1 MKKIFA
7 FVLALSIMSLSYAQ
21 KQMTKEVF
29 DGMKIAPRA
38 HKMEIKKFDQT
49 RPMRSEVFTNR
60 QIPARTLD
68 HIRKAGAAA
77 DTACYMEAYRAY
89 RMGYYPGGFEPNPA
103 LIQQWDD
110 TVAFVNISVMTGDQ
124 FGWFLG
130 GEMVSQ
136 DTVFKLCGDEIGF
149 DGNDEYMEGIMPEL
163 TFANGASYEY
173 GKAYHEFYAAQVPQ
187 YADYFQSAWMTMPI
201 TYKYPLTWCDFY
213 NAPEMNHGSAIGWN
227 LDYWMWDPSAKSYM
241 FGSNF
246 DPSLAGVQYAAILAQ
261 EGLTKIP
268 DTIATEF
275 GMDDMALDIDTITI
289 GFFAIGDFLPA
300 GSQIKI
306 DLHPITY
313 DAQAHMNYIG
323 EEVLAS
329 GVATI
334 NDTCGIYTWGTSE
347 TGLSEVLT
355 EGVLNIPVKT
365 TIRGRFMAEISGFN
379 DNNANIGFFADN
391 VSAGTIYHVCDGNYV
406 SLWYANL
413 AIAYNASL
421 ASGTGFDAIKA
432 EKISATKG
440 MKNGRMFIEK
450 NGHRFNALGSEVR

>member
-7 FVLALSIMSLSYAQ
+7 FVLALSVMSLGYAQ
-21 KQMTKEVF
+21 QKMTKEVL

-38 HKMEIKKFDQT
+38 HKMEVKKFDQT
-49 RPMRSEVFTNR
+49 RTLRGEVFTNR
-60 QIPARTLD
+60 QIPARTLN

-89 RMGYYPGGFEPNPA
+89 RMGYYPGGYEPNPA
-103 LIQQWDD
+103 LVQQWNDS
-110 TVAFVNISVMTGDQ
+110 VAFVNISVMTGDQ

-130 GEMVSQ
+130 GEMISQ
-136 DTVFKLCGDEIGF
+136 DTVLTVHGEDIFN
-149 DGNDEYMEGIMPEL
+149 GNDEYMEGIMPEL
-163 TFANGASYEY
+163 MFANGASYEY
-173 GKAYHEFYAAQVPQ
+173 GKAYYEYGEQKNPQ
-187 YADYFQSAWMTMPI
+187 YADYYKSVWMTMPE

-213 NAPEMNHGSAIGWN
+213 NAPEMTESPIGWN

-246 DPSLAGVQYAAILAQ
+246 DPSLAGVQDAAMLAQ

-275 GMDDMALDIDTITI
+275 GMDGMTLDIDTITI
-289 GFFAIGDFLPA
+289 GFYAIGNFLPA

-313 DAQAHMNYIG
+313 DPQLNMNLIE

-334 NDTCGIYTWGTSE
+334 NDTCGIYEITPSQ
-347 TGLSEVLT
+347 TGLNENLT
-355 EGVLNIPVKT
+355 IGVLNFPVKA
-365 TIRGRFMAEISGFN
+365 TINGRFMAEISGFN
-379 DNNANIGFFADN
+379 DNNANVGFFADY

-413 AIAYNASL
+413 SIAYNANL
-421 ASGTGFDAIKA
+421 VSGTGFDAIKA
-432 EKISATKG
+432 EKVAATKG
-440 MKNGRMFIEK
+440 MKNGRLFIEK
-450 NGHRFNALGSEVR
+450 NGRRFNALGAEVR

>member
-7 FVLALSIMSLSYAQ
+7 FVLALSVMSMSYAQ
-21 KQMTKEVF
+21 QKMTKEVL

-38 HKMEIKKFDQT
+38 HKMEIKNFDKM
-49 RPMRSEVFTNR
+49 RPMRSEVYTNR
-60 QIPARTLD
+60 QVPVRTLSQVKKD
-68 HIRKAGAAA
+68 AAVA
-77 DTACYMEAYRAY
+77 DTACYLEAYRAY
-89 RMGYYPGGFEPNPA
+89 RMGYYPDGMDPTPA
-103 LIQQWDD
+103 LIQQWNDSL
-110 TVAFVNISVMTGDQ
+110 AFVNISVMTGDQ

-130 GEMVSQ
+130 GEMMSQ
-136 DTVFKLCGDEIGF
+136 DTIFKICGDEIGF
-149 DGNDEYMEGIMPEL
+149 DGNDEYMDGIMPEL
-163 TFANGASYEY
+163 AFANGASYEY
-173 GKAYHEFYAAQVPQ
+173 GKAYYEYYAEKLPQ
-187 YADYFQSAWMTMPI
+187 YADYFQSVWMTMPV

-213 NAPEMNHGSAIGWN
+213 NAPEMNYGSAIGWN
-227 LDYWMWDPSAKSYM
+227 LTYWAWDMNSKSYM

-246 DPSLAGVQYAAILAQ
+246 DPSLAGIQYAAALAR

-275 GMDDMALDIDTITI
+275 GMDDMALDIDTITV
-289 GFFAIGDFLPA
+289 GFYAMGDFLPA

-313 DAQAHMNYIG
+313 DPQMNMNYIE

-334 NDTCGIYTWGTSE
+334 NDTCGVYTWSTSE

-355 EGVLNIPVKT
+355 EGVLTFPIKA

-391 VSAGTIYHVCDGNYV
+391 VSAGTVYHICDGNYV

-413 AIAYNASL
+413 SIAYNASL
-421 ASGTGFDAIKA
+421 ASGVGFDAIKA
-432 EKISATKG
+432 EKVAATKG
-440 MKNGRMFIEK
+440 MKNGRLFIEK
-450 NGHRFNALGSEVR
+450 NGRRFNALGAEVR